1 MVSVCNVC
9 ILLTAD
15 CSSGDGSPEVGAG
28 GSGSVPEQ
36 KRGRGSSGSK
46 QSKGAAASEKLKES
60 VGDVQKSKKLK
71 QTTLK

>member
-46 QSKGAAASEKLKES
+46 QPKGAGA
-60 VGDVQKSKKLK
+60 SKKLK
-71 QTTLK
+71 EKMQKTFETFTCRDVVA